1 MSDKVALRGWKNIPF
16 AFYMQGVRHAAEL
29 SAGEFFAMLLC
40 DGDTDLEDS
49 DMMRSLERR
58 ALIARCEKGDAPS
71 EWSRYR
77 RFDNI
82 YIPAMNLMITGRCN
96 FNCLHCFNAADNAP
110 LMSEW
115 DFDELCILLDQ
126 ARDCGINAFTL
137 TGGEPMMHPRFMD
150 IVREIMS
157 RGMYVDRIN
166 TNGWFITQE
175 LIDQMLSAG
184 CRPIMKISFDGL
196 GSHDKMRDHKDAERR
211 TLEAIELCVKN
222 GFKTRVQ
229 TQVNRLTLDSLAAT
243 LSLMEDMGVSEAKL
257 IRTSESERWVLNAG
271 EATLP
276 AEEYYESMLGLAAV
290 YARGDHSMDL
300 RIWQFLD
307 LYPSQRAYA
316 MEPVMYGVGG
326 YRGRAAVCRDNRS
339 MSAISS
345 DGELVPC
352 LQMSG
357 WFKARGMSL
366 GNVHETELGHLL
378 REGKYLDTICRTF
391 DELRDSN
398 SKCSGCRYFEYCCGG
413 CRALG
418 LLYSGERADM
428 DGEDITK
435 CLFFENGWYRRVED
449 AMKGWRNLRSIP
461 SYITS

>member
-115 DFDELCILLDQ
+115 DFDELCVLLDQ

-157 RGMYVDRIN
+157 RGMYVEKIN

-175 LIDQMLSAG
+175 LLDQMKDAG
-184 CRPIMKISFDGL
+184 CRPVMKISFDGL
-196 GSHDKMRDHKDAERR
+196 GSHDKMR
-211 TLEAIELCVKN
+211 
-222 GFKTRVQ
+222 G
-229 TQVNRLTLDSLAAT
+229 
-243 LSLMEDMGVSEAKL
+243 
-257 IRTSESERWVLNAG
+257 
-271 EATLP
+271 
-276 AEEYYESMLGLAAV
+276 
-290 YARGDHSMDL
+290 
-300 RIWQFLD
+300 
-307 LYPSQRAYA
+307 
-316 MEPVMYGVGG
+316 
-326 YRGRAAVCRDNRS
+326 
-339 MSAISS
+339 
-345 DGELVPC
+345 
-352 LQMSG
+352 
-357 WFKARGMSL
+357 
-366 GNVHETELGHLL
+366 
-378 REGKYLDTICRTF
+378 
-391 DELRDSN
+391 
-398 SKCSGCRYFEYCCGG
+398 
-413 CRALG
+413 
-418 LLYSGERADM
+418 
-428 DGEDITK
+428 
-435 CLFFENGWYRRVED
+435 
-449 AMKGWRNLRSIP
+449 
-461 SYITS
+461 